1 MSDVHNP
8 FALSPSVAEGGH
20 ASVGTDNPAS
30 VAGEFRRAWRS
41 VAVGAA
47 LVGGDL
53 IASVSALMSAR
64 AFISFSEFAAQKPH
78 GAHLPVAALVLVFL
92 ALGLYSGSSRSP
104 YARFR
109 ARAVGV
115 LLFVTL
121 DAVVMGR
128 PGGPLLLFFTATS
141 KAVTLFTAGFYV
153 EFLIRQLLISRGYWT
168 VSTAL
173 VGCGET
179 ARQLYQSLKADPE
192 LGFQPIGF
200 ILTPDDTEQDY
211 TSLPD
216 RAPVLGTIEDFA
228 QLGGRAEVAILT
240 SRKHLTMAHTIS
252 DRLPPARLIL
262 VTDAQDIQTLWLRT
276 RALGQAVGLQ
286 FERDPFLRQNRWVKR
301 LMDLVIAIPIAILS
315 LPLIGVLAA
324 MIYVVDRGSPF
335 YVQARVGGRGREVRI
350 PKLRTMY
357 KDSARRLE
365 DHLAHHPEARA
376 EWERF
381 FKLTD
386 DPRILPIVGG
396 FIRRASLDELPQLWS
411 VIIGDMSLV
420 GPRPFPQYHMNGFD
434 AEFQRIRTIVP
445 PGLTGLWQVTARSN
459 GDLTVQKAQDMTYI
473 RNWSIVLDLYILFQ
487 TLPAILTAKGAK

>member
-1 MSDVHNP
+1 MSDVP
-8 FALSPSVAEGGH
+8 KIALSPAAAADSRSRADIARGVR
-20 ASVGTDNPAS
+20 T
-30 VAGEFRRAWRS
+30 EFRRAWRS
-41 VAVGAA
+41 LAVSVA
-47 LVGGDL
+47 LIGGDL
-53 IASVSALMSAR
+53 IASVSALSAVR
-64 AFISFSEFAAQKPH
+64 AFISVSDFAASKPH
-78 GAHLPVAALVLVFL
+78 GAHLPVEALVLVYL

-128 PGGPLLLFFTATS
+128 PGGPLLLLMTAAS

-153 EFLIRQLLISRGYWT
+153 EFLIRQLLIGRGFWT
-168 VSTAL
+168 VPTAL

-179 ARQLYQSLKADPE
+179 ARRLYTSLKEDPE

-200 ILTPDDTEQDY
+200 IQTPDDAEQDRR
-211 TSLPD
+211 SLP
-216 RAPVLGTIEDFA
+216 APILGTIEDFSR
-228 QLGGRAEVAILT
+228 LGGRAEVAILT
-240 SRKHLTMAHTIS
+240 SRKQVPLVHAIS
-252 DRLPPARLIL
+252 NRLPPARLIL

-276 RALGQAVGLQ
+276 RALGHAIGLQ
-286 FERDPFLRQNRWVKR
+286 FERDPFLRQNRVLKR
-301 LMDLVIAIPIAILS
+301 LMDLVIAIPIAVVS
-315 LPLIGVLAA
+315 LPLIASLAVL
-324 MIYVVDRGSPF
+324 IWVVDRGSPF
-335 YVQARVGGRGREVRI
+335 YVQPRVGGRGKQVRI

-357 KDSARRLE
+357 KDSAKRLE
-365 DHLAHHPEARA
+365 EHLARDPAARA

-381 FKLTD
+381 FKLSK
-386 DPRILPIVGG
+386 DPRILPLVGG

-411 VIIGDMSLV
+411 VIIGEMSLV
-420 GPRPFPQYHMNGFD
+420 GPRPFPQYHMNSFD
-434 AEFQRIRTIVP
+434 AEFQHIRTVVP

-459 GDLTVQKAQDMTYI
+459 GDLTVQKAQDLTYI